1 MTLKSNAKFEKKV
14 TCGSEND
21 IRNSENLNQST
32 RKSQNWDFDGILLSQ
47 VMCLEIQQGMVFPIP
62 PHRQSRQRTVN
73 TLLMVNINPII
84 NLICKR

>member
-21 IRNSENLNQST
+21 MRNSENLNQST
-32 RKSQNWDFDGILLSQ
+32 RKSQNWDFDGILLSE

>member
-21 IRNSENLNQST
+21 MRNSENLNQST
-32 RKSQNWDFDGILLSQ
+32 RKSQNWDFDGILLSE
-47 VMCLEIQQGMVFPIP
+47 VMCLEIQQGMVFSIP

>member
-32 RKSQNWDFDGILLSQ
+32 RKSQNWDFDGILLSE